1 MVIATTMWSILL
13 RTFQLCVILMKQRR
27 TLFPLNNFSLPLPFG
42 LINFYSQTLFD
53 IRFLGFVY
61 LSCFLVSIYILVRG
75 LTEDVSLKKSYL
87 ISLLVIFILG
97 DTSYTIYF
105 NSFYTEAT
113 SFLLSVSVLAFSVY
127 FYRVTKPRTWLR
139 RIVLVIL
146 AQAVVLLIG
155 TTRQEYLLIIGVII
169 AGLGFLST
177 CHNVIN
183 DCQ

>member
-1 MVIATTMWSILL
+1 M
-13 RTFQLCVILMKQRR
+13 
-27 TLFPLNNFSLPLPFG
+27 
-42 LINFYSQTLFD
+42 
-53 IRFLGFVY
+53 
-61 LSCFLVSIYILVRG
+61 
-75 LTEDVSLKKSYL
+75 
-87 ISLLVIFILG
+87 
-97 DTSYTIYF
+97 
-105 NSFYTEAT
+105 
-113 SFLLSVSVLAFSVY
+113 SVLAFSVY

>member
-1 MVIATTMWSILL
+1 M
-13 RTFQLCVILMKQRR
+13 
-27 TLFPLNNFSLPLPFG
+27 
-42 LINFYSQTLFD
+42 
-53 IRFLGFVY
+53 
-61 LSCFLVSIYILVRG
+61 
-75 LTEDVSLKKSYL
+75 
-87 ISLLVIFILG
+87 
-97 DTSYTIYF
+97 
-105 NSFYTEAT
+105 
-113 SFLLSVSVLAFSVY
+113 SVLAFSVY

-146 AQAVVLLIG
+146 AQVVLLIG

>member
-1 MVIATTMWSILL
+1 MFHHHCHW
-13 RTFQLCVILMKQRR
+13 
-27 TLFPLNNFSLPLPFG
+27 LNKL
-42 LINFYSQTLFD
+42 FYSQTLFD

-75 LTEDVSLKKSYL
+75 LTEGVSLKKIL
-87 ISLLVIFILG
+87 SLCWLFSSWEIPP
-97 DTSYTIYF
+97 IYF

-169 AGLGFLST
+169 AGLGFFVYLSQRYQRLSMT
-177 CHNVIN
+177 AFLIALIGFTTLAALSFLTISMNVMSTTA
-183 DCQ
+183 